1 MRARYGFYMVLLFLT
16 VCSFLM
22 ASDWYEARI
31 TSPSPFMGNNGELF
45 KLNDGSTW
53 EVKYEFNYLY
63 AYYPQVLVSPKEGK
77 LNLDGKKLSVKKIS
91 SGNTSKND
99 KGSGKRTQVYESR
112 IDGAFKGWTGDTI
125 VKLENG
131 QIWQQS
137 QYYYKY
143 RYSFMPEVMIIKT
156 GNSYKMLV
164 DGIDKSVGVKRIK

>member
-1 MRARYGFYMVLLFLT
+1 MRARYGFYVVLLFLT

-53 EVKYEFNYLY
+53 EVMYEYNYLY

-77 LNLDGKKLSVKKIS
+77 LILDGKKLSVKKIS
-91 SGNTSKND
+91 SGNTLKND
-99 KGSGKRTQVYESR
+99 KGSGKMTQVYESR

-125 VKLENG
+125 VKLDNG

-137 QYYYKY
+137 QYYYEY
-143 RYSFMPEVMIIKT
+143 MYSYCPKVMIVKKGT
-156 GNSYKMLV
+156 SYKMQV
-164 DGIDKSVGVKRIK
+164 DGINESVRVERLK

>member
-63 AYYPQVLVSPKEGK
+63 AYYPLVLVSPKQGK
-77 LNLDGKKLSVKKIS
+77 LILDGKKLSIKKIS
-91 SGNTSKND
+91 SGDNTSIKINPD
-99 KGSGKRTQVYESR
+99 KETQVIESR
-112 IDGAFKGWTGDTI
+112 IDGAFKGWNGDTI
-125 VKLENG
+125 VKLTNG
-131 QIWQQS
+131 QVWQQS